1 MKNTLHD
8 IIAYELLEKKSLSAL
23 IYLID
28 RGREV
33 EFELNKKTYFISCSG
48 SNKYVSLWNNQIQ
61 QILDSISDLMEYSTI
76 ENQSFISLWNK
87 VEIIS
92 IFQYIRQFYRKLN
105 CWCYPISKHLKEEES
120 ICTVDQKEVINK
132 IKLSSLECPYEY
144 IKEV

>member
-48 SNKYVSLWNNQIQ
+48 SNKYVSLWNNQI
-61 QILDSISDLMEYSTI
+61 
-76 ENQSFISLWNK
+76 
-87 VEIIS
+87 
-92 IFQYIRQFYRKLN
+92 
-105 CWCYPISKHLKEEES
+105 
-120 ICTVDQKEVINK
+120 
-132 IKLSSLECPYEY
+132 
-144 IKEV
+144 